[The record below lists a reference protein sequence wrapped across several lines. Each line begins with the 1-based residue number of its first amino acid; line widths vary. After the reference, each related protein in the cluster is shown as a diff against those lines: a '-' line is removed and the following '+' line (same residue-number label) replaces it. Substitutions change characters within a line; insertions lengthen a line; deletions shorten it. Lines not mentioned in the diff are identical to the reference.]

1 MPEAP
6 SNTPRAEGPQPERP
20 RADTLRIDGVWK
32 TYQRAKIT
40 TTVLENAT
48 LSVPAGTVGAV
59 VGTRA
64 QGKSTLIRIASGTL
78 PPDCGTVH
86 LNGRDLTTLN
96 DADYSA
102 VLANELGVALSSG
115 PRVRLDVHAYVEMSL
130 AATKRWNGR
139 QRRQRVS
146 HVLKDLGV
154 TSCAKMKWKELSQW
168 QQVLV
173 ELAQAVVVTP
183 RLLLVDD
190 LVDGLN
196 LGKKQAVMEI
206 LRSIAQSTGC
216 AVLTAVSDHEA
227 ALQSDQVWQ
236 LRDGRL
242 KLMHSGPD
250 IVNLALH
257 RERSPAHA
265 LDA

>member
-1 MPEAP
+1 LCIE
-6 SNTPRAEGPQPERP
+6 
-20 RADTLRIDGVWK
+20 GVWK
-32 TYQRAKIT
+32 IYERAKVT

-48 LSVPAGTVGAV
+48 FSVPAGTVGAV

-78 PPDCGTVH
+78 PPDRGTVRFD
-86 LNGRDLTTLN
+86 GRDLATLK

-115 PRVRLDVHAYVEMSL
+115 PRVRLDVQAYVEMSL
-130 AATKRWNGR
+130 AATKRWGGR

-154 TSCAKMKWKELSQW
+154 ASCARMKWKELSQW

-190 LVDGLN
+190 LVDVLN

-206 LRSIAQSTGC
+206 LRGVAQSTGC

-250 IVNLALH
+250 VVNLALR

-265 LDA
+265 LEA